1 MGRFPLPGPDE
12 TPGPRITRGPVFLCV
27 NLSGSYGEPP
37 QFACSDGLDR
47 HPRAGCAMV
56 EEESDGGD
64 LAPHS
69 AGFRLAL
76 APGHGSGAWR
86 GMGLGA
92 GALRG
97 PEPPG
102 GFEPAHSSIRPG
114 RAGALL
120 PNVAQDHT
128 P

>member
-37 QFACSDGLDR
+37 QFARSNGLDR

-64 LAPHS
+64 LAPHR

-76 APGHGSGAWR
+76 APRYGGVAGC
-86 GMGLGA
+86 GMGMGA
-92 GALRG
+92 GTRRG
-97 PEPPG
+97 TEAPG
-102 GFEPAHSSIRPG
+102 GFEPAHSSVRPG

-120 PNVAQDHT
+120 PDAA
-128 P
+128 